1 MRTTIQRAVA
11 FAIAGITLGACSLD
25 LQNPNSPTE
34 SQVTTSVDGVIALAT
49 GLQGRFAA
57 SYGNFAYMAGLVTDE
72 FASTSAALISISDAE
87 QGAVPSGTA
96 IADNV
101 FNSVYRT
108 VRTADD
114 LLAGSDALA
123 SQFDAGTRS
132 GVRALAFALKAE
144 ALGEALMSYQRL
156 PITTYGVT
164 APVYVA
170 RAEGLAYVRSLLD
183 SAVATI
189 AATPPS
195 GFFNLNILTPGV
207 NLTNVIQLF
216 RARYARMAKCR

>member
-1 MRTTIQRAVA
+1 MHMRMMKQRAVMVA
-11 FAIAGITLGACSLD
+11 ALSAGALTACKLD
-25 LQNPNSPTE
+25 VQNPNQPTQE
-34 SQVTTSVDGVIALAT
+34 QVTTSVDGVIALAT
-49 GLQGRFAA
+49 GLQGRFAV

-101 FNSVYRT
+101 FNSIYRT

-123 SQFDAGTRS
+123 TQFDAGTRS

-144 ALGEALMSYQRL
+144 SLGEALQSYQRI
-156 PITTYGVT
+156 PINTYGVT
-164 APVYVA
+164 APVYVS
-170 RAEGLAYVRSLLD
+170 RAEALAYVRSLLD

-195 GFFNLNILTPGV
+195 TFFNANILTPGV
-207 NLTNVIQLF
+207 
-216 RARYARMAKCR
+216 